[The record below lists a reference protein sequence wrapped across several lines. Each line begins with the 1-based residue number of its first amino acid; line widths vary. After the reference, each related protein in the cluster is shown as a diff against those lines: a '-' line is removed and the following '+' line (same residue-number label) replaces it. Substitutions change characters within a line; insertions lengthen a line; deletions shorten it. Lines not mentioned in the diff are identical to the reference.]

1 MKKAL
6 VFFVALAMIGS
17 VFAAE
22 PAAEAKVAEF
32 SGNAAVTFGFDL
44 DAVKAGFKN
53 TTEADLKFNLMNGGD
68 KSTTGNGVWGELK
81 LVVNALQIRA
91 KADVS
96 DGHTFAIQTKKDND
110 GEDTIFVEIDTAKL
124 HFNDLY
130 VGITSGDFRY
140 GGSFW
145 YPNALNYKDSKED
158 EKYTRSR
165 AAKLGYDQGLVLGY
179 EKKDL
184 FKVELAARSKKD
196 TTKKVVSYTVESF
209 TSAAVPGNAE
219 TDVWTSEVYATM
231 GDTSGGGYIA
241 KGAALAPNTKY
252 YKRVPVEKDD
262 KTTYWTNKF
271 AFGVYGEVT
280 PIKDLR
286 IGVGGAYV
294 LGDAGN
300 PDDKD
305 NSNDISVFAGVD
317 YRFNFN
323 EDFFIQPTVTY
334 NFYDD
339 YAVGTKKYTVKTNK
353 LNAGL
358 RFGLAKSKSVSGSNS
373 LLYSLFGQEKLFYE
387 TTKNDKGDDIL
398 LPGVSVFGSFDF
410 TPDALKK
417 NLPVMVTFYSGDLVQ
432 NLKAYAL
439 FGANVAKDAGNMDAA
454 TWTKIPAA
462 PYAPL
467 IGAKGLQAGFAASY
481 DIKIDD
487 ITIVPA
493 AGVLWTHGGAKVD
506 NNNNA
511 SADEVAVSLKA
522 DVKGLV
528 SNTTFTAFWQ
538 DASFGSFK
546 GKNGGADISGSVTKK
561 GVLGLK
567 AKIAL

>member
-6 VFFVALAMIGS
+6 VFFITLAMIGV
-17 VFAAE
+17 VFADE
-22 PAAEAKVAEF
+22 PAAEVKVAKF
-32 SGNAAVTFGFDL
+32 TGNAAVTFGFDL
-44 DAVKAGFKN
+44 DKVKAGFKN
-53 TTEADLKFNLMNGGD
+53 ETSGKLVLNFVNAGD
-68 KSTTGNGVWGELK
+68 KATTGDGIWGELAIK
-81 LVVNALQIRA
+81 VAALQGQV
-91 KADVS
+91 KHNKD
-96 DGHTFAIQTKKDND
+96 FALITKEDND
-110 GEDTIFVEIDTAKL
+110 SESDIRVKISTAKI
-124 HFNDLY
+124 HFYDLY
-130 VGITSGDFRY
+130 VGIKSGDFDY
-140 GGSFW
+140 GGDFW
-145 YPNALNYKDSKED
+145 YPNALNYKDSKEKD
-158 EKYTRSR
+158 GYAYSP
-165 AAKLGYDQGLVLGY
+165 AKELGYNQGLLIGY

-184 FKVELAARSKKD
+184 FKVEASVRSKKD
-196 TTKKVVSYTVESF
+196 DKVAAKTTKTPVAVL
-209 TSAAVPGNAE
+209 AVPS
-219 TDVWTSEVYATM
+219 T
-231 GDTSGGGYIA
+231 
-241 KGAALAPNTKY
+241 KGTKY
-252 YKRVPVEKDD
+252 YTQYLGDEIEKVGDGTTRIDTLFTPVATSVYT
-262 KTTYWTNKF
+262 KTTTPEVPENYWTNKF
-271 AFGVYGEVT
+271 AFGVYGEVK

-286 IGVGGAYV
+286 IGVGAAYV

-323 EDFFIQPTVTY
+323 EDFYIQPTVTY

-339 YAVGTKKYTVKTNK
+339 YAVGTKKYTINTNK

-358 RFGLAKSKSVSGSNS
+358 RFGFAKSKSSTDNS
-373 LLYSLFGQEKLFYE
+373 LLYDFFGQKKLFYE
-387 TTKNDKGDDIL
+387 KTDNDKGDDIL
-398 LPGVSVFGSFDF
+398 LPGVSVFGSFDLLKG
-410 TPDALKK
+410 ALNK
-417 NLPVMVTFYSGDLVQ
+417 NLPVMVTFYSGELVQ

-454 TWTKIPAA
+454 TWTKISAA

-493 AGVLWTHGGAKVD
+493 AGILWTHGGAKVD

-546 GKNGGADISGSVTKK
+546 GKNLGADISGSVTKK